1 MDKRL
6 EKAALAILFAVWY
19 LVIWAVAASWAAGAG
34 WIIILG
40 PAIPAAIVTYGVYRK
55 WQK

>member
-6 EKAALAILFAVWY
+6 EKVALAILFAVWY